1 MVQEMAEEQKGL
13 DAKVVAVEQ
22 MLQLLQLLQSL
33 LQYFLLQNRNAPFLN
48 EVVPGLGQPQP
59 GEMYVGTVDSQR
71 QNCHSR
77 CCSSC

>member
-1 MVQEMAEEQKGL
+1 MVQETAEEQTGL
-13 DAKVVAVEQ
+13 DAKVVEQ

-48 EVVPGLGQPQP
+48 EVVPGLEQPQP
-59 GEMYVGTVDSQR
+59 GEMCVETVDSQR
-71 QNCHSR
+71 QNFHSHC